1 MKGTKSVI
9 LTFSGNIEAVDSGER
24 RMISGKIAPYGEVGY
39 TSAGKVVF
47 AEGSIT
53 APETS
58 KVKLLMSHDNSA
70 VVGRMQSMTSAK
82 DGLYASFKVS
92 ASSRGSDAILLAQEQ
107 LMDGL
112 SVGVEVTASK
122 PEKDYLLVTA
132 ATLREVSLV
141 ESAAFASAA
150 VQKIAAA
157 VGDMPVAPVEA
168 AESTSTKITTTNT
181 VINTTT
187 TETETESEAAVTTA
201 PDTNAPEAT
210 DATEQAAPTVEAA
223 RKIILPSALNS
234 QRVRTPIVSMST
246 YTEHKIKAA
255 LGSDESKLYVTAA
268 DDSFATNP
276 AFNPTQYL
284 SEFVTNT
291 RFPRSAIDACSRG
304 VLPPTGTTINVP
316 SLVDSNGG
324 LNGVAPTVTV
334 EAEAGA
340 VSNTGMVTEYL
351 TGTVNK
357 YSGMNTLSVELL
369 ERTNDPNFYNELT
382 NQLQV
387 AYMNATDQAV
397 ITAINATGF
406 TSTGVAA
413 TAAGLISYT
422 AESTANVYKN
432 SGYFAQNFVGSTGIY
447 NLLLGAVDTTGRPIF
462 NAYQPNPSAL
472 ANAGGMVS
480 NNSVRGNMLGLDLYV
495 DRFMTAGV
503 ADNSA
508 FILAP
513 EAFTVYESPQAYMS
527 VNVVSN
533 LQVQI
538 AIYGFMATIAK
549 IPHGICRLNIS

>member
-1 MKGTKSVI
+1 ML
-9 LTFSGNIEAVDSGER
+9 LTFSGNIEAVDNGDR
-24 RMISGKIAPYGEVGY
+24 RTISGKIAPYGEVGA
-39 TSAGKVVF
+39 TSAGRVVF
-47 AEGSIT
+47 AENSIT
-53 APETS
+53 VPEPS
-58 KVKLLMSHDNSA
+58 KVKLLMQHDNSKP
-70 VVGRMQSMTSAK
+70 VGRMQSVTSNK
-82 DGLYASFKVS
+82 TGLYASFKVS
-92 ASSRGSDAILLAQEQ
+92 ASTRGSDAILLAQEQ

-112 SVGVEVTASK
+112 SVGVEVDDSRQ
-122 PEKDYLLVTA
+122 EKDYLLVTA
-132 ATLREVSLV
+132 ATLKEVSLV
-141 ESAAFASAA
+141 ESAAFPSAA
-150 VQKIAAA
+150 VLKIAAQENA
-157 VGDMPVAPVEA
+157 VDENQPTETTGETVDKAPEEMASEATFLPDGATVTLKSVSYESKDAEGVTEPVEA
-168 AESTSTKITTTNT
+168 S
-181 VINTTT
+181 
-187 TETETESEAAVTTA
+187 
-201 PDTNAPEAT
+201 
-210 DATEQAAPTVEAA
+210 
-223 RKIILPSALNS
+223 RRIIKPSALNS
-234 QRVRTPIVSMST
+234 QRVRTPITNMGA

-255 LGSDESKLYVTAA
+255 LGNDESKLYVTAA
-268 DDSFATNP
+268 DDSWTTNP

-291 RFPRSAIDACSRG
+291 RFPRSAVDACSKG
-304 VLPPTGTTINVP
+304 VLPPKGNTINVP
-316 SLVDSNGG
+316 ALVDSNGG

-340 VSNTGMVTEYL
+340 VSATGMVTEYL

-369 ERTNDPNFYNELT
+369 ERTDNPQFFSELT
-382 NQLQV
+382 NQLQI

-447 NLLLGAVDTTGRPIF
+447 NLLLGAVDSTGRPIF
-462 NAYQPNPSAL
+462 NAYQPNAAAL
-472 ANAGGMVS
+472 ANAAGMVS
-480 NNSVRGNMLGLDLYV
+480 NNSVRGNVLGLDLYV

-503 ADNSA
+503 ADDSA

-533 LQVQI
+533 LQVQV

-549 IPHGICRLNIS
+549 IPNGVCRLAIA

>member
-1 MKGTKSVI
+1 ML
-9 LTFSGNIEAVDSGER
+9 LTFSGNIEAVDNGDR
-24 RMISGKIAPYGEVGY
+24 RTISGKIAPYGEVGA
-39 TSAGKVVF
+39 TSAGRVVF
-47 AEGSIT
+47 AENSIT
-53 APETS
+53 VPEPS
-58 KVKLLMSHDNSA
+58 KVKLLMQHDNSKP
-70 VVGRMQSMTSAK
+70 VGRMQSVTSNK
-82 DGLYASFKVS
+82 TGLYASFKVS
-92 ASSRGSDAILLAQEQ
+92 ASTRGSDAILLAQEQ

-112 SVGVEVTASK
+112 SVGVEVDDSRQ
-122 PEKDYLLVTA
+122 EKDYLLVTA
-132 ATLREVSLV
+132 ATLKEVSLV
-141 ESAAFASAA
+141 ESAAFPSAA
-150 VQKIAAA
+150 VLKIAAQENA
-157 VGDMPVAPVEA
+157 VDENQPTETTGETVDKAPEEMASEATFLPDGATVTLKSVSYETDEAEGDTTPVEA
-168 AESTSTKITTTNT
+168 A
-181 VINTTT
+181 
-187 TETETESEAAVTTA
+187 
-201 PDTNAPEAT
+201 
-210 DATEQAAPTVEAA
+210 
-223 RKIILPSALNS
+223 RRIIKPSALNS
-234 QRVRTPIVSMST
+234 QRVRTPITSMGA

-255 LGSDESKLYVTAA
+255 LGSEESKLYVTAA
-268 DDSFATNP
+268 DDSWTTNP

-291 RFPRSAIDACSRG
+291 RFPRSAVDACSKG
-304 VLPPTGTTINVP
+304 VLPPKGNTINVP
-316 SLVDSNGG
+316 ALVDSNGG

-340 VSNTGMVTEYL
+340 VSATGMVTEYL

-369 ERTNDPNFYNELT
+369 ERTDNPQFFSELT
-382 NQLQV
+382 NQLQI

-447 NLLLGAVDTTGRPIF
+447 NLLLGAVDSTGRPIF
-462 NAYQPNPSAL
+462 NAYQPNAAAL
-472 ANAGGMVS
+472 ANAAGMVS
-480 NNSVRGNMLGLDLYV
+480 NNSVRGNVLGLDLYV

-503 ADNSA
+503 ADDSA

-533 LQVQI
+533 LQVQV

-549 IPHGICRLNIS
+549 IPNGICRLNIA